1 MNDLSSQEFRALMR
15 RDFCSF
21 LQRSFH
27 ELMPQAEFWP
37 NWHIEHIAG
46 KLEACRQG
54 KIKRLVINVPPRSL
68 KSLAGSIA
76 LPAWWL
82 GHDPTAQI
90 IAVSYAQDL
99 SDKLARDCRTIMQSS
114 WYQSLFAT
122 RLSNERKAVGEFV
135 TTMGGS
141 RLATSVSGVLTG
153 RGADVI
159 VIDDP
164 LKPDEALSDARRAT
178 CNNWYDTVLLSRLND
193 KRAGCIILIMQRLHE
208 NDLVG
213 HVFEQEAWEVVSFP
227 AIAEED
233 QAYVIESPFGSRTH
247 HRQTGDVLHPAR
259 EPLATLEA
267 LRRGLGPYN
276 FAGQYQQ
283 APTPAGGGMVETA
296 WFPRYTPED
305 RPQKFD
311 QIVQSWDTANKP
323 SELAD
328 YSVCTTFGVKH
339 KHFYLLNVLRKKF
352 GYPDL
357 KRAVIEQSRLF
368 GPSVILI

>member
-1 MNDLSSQEFRALMR
+1 MNDFSSQEFRALMR

-54 KIKRLVINVPPRSL
+54 KIKRLIINVPPRSL

-82 GHDPTAQI
+82 GHDSAAQI

-213 HVFEQEAWEVVSFP
+213 HVLQQEAWEVVSFP

-247 HRQTGDVLHPAR
+247 HGGPAMSCIPHASR
-259 EPLATLEA
+259 
-267 LRRGLGPYN
+267 
-276 FAGQYQQ
+276 
-283 APTPAGGGMVETA
+283 
-296 WFPRYTPED
+296 WPR
-305 RPQKFD
+305 
-311 QIVQSWDTANKP
+311 
-323 SELAD
+323 
-328 YSVCTTFGVKH
+328 
-339 KHFYLLNVLRKKF
+339 
-352 GYPDL
+352 
-357 KRAVIEQSRLF
+357 
-368 GPSVILI
+368 